1 MHAFV
6 MLENSGLLLLLYLLV
21 QQQCCQLCYSLLLH
35 VQRVVWFPAQFIS
48 LLRDRFQFYLGNTDL
63 NFQANYE

>member
-1 MHAFV
+1 
-6 MLENSGLLLLLYLLV
+6 LLYLLV